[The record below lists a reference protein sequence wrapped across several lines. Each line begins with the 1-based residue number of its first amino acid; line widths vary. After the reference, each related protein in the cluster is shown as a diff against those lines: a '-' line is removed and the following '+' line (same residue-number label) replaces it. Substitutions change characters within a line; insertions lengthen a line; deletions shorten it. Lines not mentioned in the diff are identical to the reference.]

1 MLGFKSIAS
10 SKLHQKSCALSKCI
24 IKYCIGRFLESSKNS
39 RIKGSDILWS
49 ILVQLKVWSKNVS
62 KKLKETINF
71 IHHVACKYL
80 HNKYL
85 DIFYAE
91 ENWRRRLKSWRG
103 NLLCLWDFWANRCST
118 FSWISYFI
126 LERRQMRYLDT
137 YN

>member
-1 MLGFKSIAS
+1 MVLKRLLLGFKSIAS
-10 SKLHQKSCALSKCI
+10 SKLHQKSCALPKCI

-91 ENWRRRLKSWRG
+91 ENWRRRLTVEEVIYLVFEIFERVDV
-103 NLLCLWDFWANRCST
+103 LLFHELA
-118 FSWISYFI
+118 I
-126 LERRQMRYLDT
+126 LF
-137 YN
+137 